1 MVRWTMPT
9 SALTQLLALFSLLFI
24 NLHGYNLPAHRNKP
38 NWTIAASPFDAE
50 NLMRFKYPS
59 APKAKVARLLFNLT
73 GSAVNT
79 PVFIHELRKE
89 LTYYRGC
96 NASMVPGVEPSF
108 VTVLAEGRTRQLS
121 HFLNWLNVLS
131 VDVKRR
137 RLPQVITD
145 GSAQLAGAQ
154 WLSAGVVPLQR
165 GFNVVASLST
175 A

>member
-1 MVRWTMPT
+1 MVRWTVLT
-9 SALTQLLALFSLLFI
+9 CALQLALVSLLIISLHCYKLQASHYI
-24 NLHGYNLPAHRNKP
+24 NHWAL
-38 NWTIAASPFDAE
+38 AASPFDAE

-59 APKAKVARLLFNLT
+59 APRAKLSRLLFNLT

-96 NASMVPGVEPSF
+96 NASMVPGEEPSF

-145 GSAQLAGAQ
+145 GSAQLEGAQ
-154 WLSAGVVPLQR
+154 WLSAGAVPLQK
-165 GFNVVASLST
+165 GFNIVTSLDP
-175 A
+175 